1 MALASLIL
9 WCLGSYYSQND
20 MLFCLEHS
28 FKNYTTSEVLQLYLL
43 FLAVVSIISLD
54 VCVGLSKYYEG
65 PDVISFEGHT
75 NASN

>member
-9 WCLGSYYSQND
+9 WCLGSYYCQNG

-28 FKNYTTSEVLQLYLL
+28 LKNDTTSEVLQLYLL
-43 FLAVVSIISLD
+43 FLAVVSIILLD
-54 VCVGLSKYYEG
+54 VCVGLSKYYER
-65 PDVISFEGHT
+65 PDVVSFEGHT